1 MRVMEQPSATLRIED
16 VSKVFDGMPAVK
28 DFSLEIETGEF
39 VSLLGPSGCG
49 KTTLL
54 RMIGGFEFPDQGRI
68 VLDGAD
74 ITSVPP
80 NRRPINMVFQRVTLF
95 PHLDVAE
102 NVAFGLRLARV
113 DKPEI
118 QRRVK
123 DALELVRLPGFER
136 RKVETLSGGQA
147 QRIALARA
155 IVNRPR
161 VLLFDEPLSALDLK
175 IRRELQVELKDIH
188 RELKGTFVYVTHD
201 QEEAMSMS
209 DRVVVMRLG
218 EIEQVGAPVNLY
230 REPASLFVASFVG
243 SSNVIRVMVK
253 SAGDGEVAVEFG
265 GTLVRAGAAP
275 GVRAGTEASLVLRA
289 EAISLDPGDREPPR
303 TDAGTASLRGKV
315 ADVRFAG
322 AMVHYR
328 IDVAGVRLHV
338 IESSEGSLLEEG
350 SDVHV
355 SWGVNDALVL
365 PEGTGAGSP
374 STEQDRRPE
383 GGPE

>member
-1 MRVMEQPSATLRIED
+1 VRVMERPSATLRIED

-28 DFSLEIETGEF
+28 DFSLEIATGEF

-68 VLDGAD
+68 VLDGTD

-80 NRRPINMVFQRVTLF
+80 NKRPINMVFQRVTLF

-113 DKPEI
+113 AKAEI
-118 QRRVK
+118 ERRVK

-155 IVNRPR
+155 LVNRPR

-243 SSNVIRVMVK
+243 SSNVIRVMVR
-253 SAGDGEVAVEFG
+253 SAGDGEVAVELG
-265 GTLVRAGAAP
+265 GTLVRAAAAP
-275 GVRAGTEASLVLRA
+275 GVRPGTEASLVLRA
-289 EAISLDPGDREPPR
+289 EAISLEPGDREPR
-303 TDAGTASLRGKV
+303 KTEAGSASLRGTV

-338 IESSEGSLLEEG
+338 IESSEGSLLAEG
-350 SDVHV
+350 SDVYV
-355 SWGVNDALVL
+355 SWGVDDALVL
-365 PEGTGAGSP
+365 PEGTDAESP
-374 STEQDRRPE
+374 STEQERPE